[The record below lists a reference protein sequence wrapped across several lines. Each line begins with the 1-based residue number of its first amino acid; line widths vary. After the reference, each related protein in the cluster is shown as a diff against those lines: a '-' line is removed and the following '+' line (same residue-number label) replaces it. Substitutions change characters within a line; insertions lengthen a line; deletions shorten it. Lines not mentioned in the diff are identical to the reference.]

1 MVLNLS
7 FVMAAPP
14 VIGTVV
20 AKGSFLLDNSTV
32 TGNATLFEGV
42 SIETGRTGS
51 SMELSGGARIF
62 MAPESR
68 GKLFGDRMILEKGET
83 RLDKAPGFHLEA
95 LGLTIQPDM
104 GNSSARVML
113 TGSGRVDVLALA
125 GSFHVLNS
133 RGLLVANLATGRALQ
148 LKPYSS
154 NGPSRLSGCLV
165 KKGGHF
171 VLTDET
177 TDVTVELTGPG
188 LEKEAGNRIEIFG
201 NLDPAAQPTSDA
213 SQVIR
218 VTSVTHRGTG
228 CVGDAAAPAG
238 AGGAPA
244 SGRGAP
250 TPGAS
255 GSAAAGGAAAGH
267 AMPMATFAIIGGVAA
282 AGTVGGVVAAKAS
295 GGNSNHSMS
304 R

>member
-1 MVLNLS
+1 
-7 FVMAAPP
+7 
-14 VIGTVV
+14 
-20 AKGSFLLDNSTV
+20 
-32 TGNATLFEGV
+32 
-42 SIETGRTGS
+42 
-51 SMELSGGARIF
+51 MELSGGAKIF
-62 MAPESR
+62 MVPESK
-68 GKLFGDRMILEKGET
+68 GKFFDDHMILEKGEA

-104 GNSSARVML
+104 GNSSARVTL
-113 TGSGRVDVLALA
+113 TGGERVDVLALA

-133 RGLLVANLATGRALQ
+133 RGLLVANLAPGRALQ

-177 TDVTVELTGPG
+177 TDVIVELTGPG

-218 VTSVTHRGTG
+218 VTSVAHRGTG

-238 AGGAPA
+238 AGGSPGTGRGSAGGSGTAKRRRGGEDMRYRWRPSRLSAALPQRRRSAAWSRPKPRAKVAPA
-244 SGRGAP
+244 PRSAVNHVNLHPR
-250 TPGAS
+250 PGARLFRFRHHHD
-255 GSAAAGGAAAGH
+255 G
-267 AMPMATFAIIGGVAA
+267 P
-282 AGTVGGVVAAKAS
+282 AS
-295 GGNSNHSMS
+295 FRQNGRCS
-304 R
+304 RR